1 MKKMEKILID
11 ITFNLLYKQGY
22 CATNI
27 RDILD
32 IANITKG
39 SMYYHFKSKHNL
51 VLSSIRY
58 YLEQTLKYHWVE
70 PLEQSEEPIETLIQ
84 QIKLYQDMFI
94 DSESFLD
101 LKHGCPLSNFILDM
115 SDKDELFFDYLKY
128 VYMRWKEAIEKAL
141 DKAKVLQQ
149 TKTNFNSEDQAIFVM
164 SSLEGIIGSTKAFN
178 DVKIL
183 ERGIGVLE
191 KHIKQL

>member
-1 MKKMEKILID
+1 MEKILID